1 MLQESFNRVYTK
13 FKLNFYRSVMGRF
26 QKREASMTTVEVFCS
41 EIIQA
46 MGRPTVNEFASFVGI
61 SPSNAAYKVNS
72 LIQKGYLKKEQ
83 SEDDKREYHLAVTQK
98 YFDYYNISYN
108 YLATVTERIQ
118 ARFSPEEV
126 VKLEEMLD
134 IVSSELMP
142 EIPLKNPHGP
152 MG

>member
-1 MLQESFNRVYTK
+1 
-13 FKLNFYRSVMGRF
+13 
-26 QKREASMTTVEVFCS
+26 MTTVEVFCS

-126 VKLEEMLD
+126 AKLEEMLD